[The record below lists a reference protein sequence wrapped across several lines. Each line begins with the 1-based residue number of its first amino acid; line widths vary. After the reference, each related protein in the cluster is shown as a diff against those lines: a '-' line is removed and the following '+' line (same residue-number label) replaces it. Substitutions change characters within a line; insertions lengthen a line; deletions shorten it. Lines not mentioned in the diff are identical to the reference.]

1 MIERLAKQLDNPNP
15 RLRMRAIE
23 GLAKQND
30 KRALTLLKAVSTR
43 DPNGDV
49 RKAAEKA
56 GNDFVRRTG
65 ITEAPKLP
73 DKTKPDPRIAAR
85 TKELLS
91 DAMRG
96 YSSGDYLRAAK
107 ALRKAIEMNPALR
120 KDTFTNSLIG
130 SITDLDGDEAF
141 DLLMKTTRLETIPGI
156 AASIERM
163 KAKAKAKA

>member
-30 KRALTLLKAVSTR
+30 KRALTLLQAVSTR

-56 GNDFVRRTG
+56 GNDFRRRTG
-65 ITEAPKLP
+65 IHEAPKLP
-73 DKTKPDPRIAAR
+73 EKTKADPRIAAR

-91 DAMRG
+91 DAMRA
-96 YSSGDYLRAAK
+96 YSAGDYLRAAK
-107 ALRKAIEMNPALR
+107 ALRKVLETNPALR
-120 KDTFTNSLIG
+120 KDTFTTSLIG
-130 SITDLDGDEAF
+130 SVTDLDGDEAINT
-141 DLLMKTTRLETIPGI
+141 LMKTAKLETIPGI

-163 KAKAKAKA
+163 KAKAK